1 MVIVGAAVCP
11 GAPFLIEG
19 VAPAVT
25 ARMTEVAAAC
35 ARSVAQLPSADAVL
49 LVTADARPGRSGRRV
64 IAPGAVISPA
74 SIIRSDLAGTRVPP
88 ARPVADGESGPG
100 PAPELIDDPAVGTIV
115 GAHLLAL
122 DRPGT
127 PVVVV
132 EIHDDPTGAASAAA
146 TAIAGFDRIALLVI
160 ADGSACHGDDAPGR
174 RDDRSAPFDATLA
187 AALANG
193 DPAALTRA
201 CADRA
206 LVADLLAN
214 VDPLEVLARLTADRC
229 PVTAEVLFAAAPLG
243 VGYLVASWHW
253 TSG

>member
-1 MVIVGAAVCP
+1 VIIGAAVCP
-11 GAPFLIEG
+11 GAPFLVEG
-19 VAPAVT
+19 VAPAVA
-25 ARMTEVAAAC
+25 ARMTEVGTAC
-35 ARSVAQLPSADAVL
+35 ARSVAQLPRADAVL
-49 LVTADARPGRSGRRV
+49 LVTAGARSGRSGWRV
-64 IAPGAVISPA
+64 FAPGAVISPA
-74 SIIRSDLAGTRVPP
+74 SIVRSDLAGTRVP
-88 ARPVADGESGPG
+88 ADRPVTDGESG

-127 PVVVV
+127 PVVAV
-132 EIHDDPTGAASAAA
+132 EVHDDPTGAAAAA
-146 TAIAGFDRIALLVI
+146 AGAVAGFDRIALLVI

-187 AALANG
+187 TALAAG

-206 LVADLLAN
+206 LAADLLAN

-229 PVTAEVLFAAAPLG
+229 PVAAELLFAGAPLG

-253 TSG
+253 SGG